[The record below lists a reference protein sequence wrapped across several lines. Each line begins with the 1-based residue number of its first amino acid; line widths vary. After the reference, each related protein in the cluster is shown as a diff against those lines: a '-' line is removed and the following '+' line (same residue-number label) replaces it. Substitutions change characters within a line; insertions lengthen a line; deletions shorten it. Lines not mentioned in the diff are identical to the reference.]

1 MSAYMSRGRGVLVK
15 LRVEHRLSLEEL
27 ALVLFA
33 THEDMEEEANFTVA
47 DIRQAVVARLVMEG
61 QDAVV
66 SASDSIGEARE
77 LAEIESLVGSEADER
92 LAWARRMVAK
102 AYRRDF
108 AKFPEVL
115 AAFERGES
123 S

>member
-1 MSAYMSRGRGVLVK
+1 VSAFESRGHGVLVR
-15 LRVEHRLSLEEL
+15 LRVDHRLSLEEL

-33 THEDMEEEANFTVA
+33 SYEDVEAEPHFTVD
-47 DIRQAVVARLVMEG
+47 DIRQAVAAQLVRCGTESTL
-61 QDAVV
+61 D
-66 SASDSIGEARE
+66 ASDSIRE
-77 LAEIESLVGSEADER
+77 GREMAASGSLVGSNVEKR

-102 AYRRDF
+102 GYRRDF

-123 S
+123 A

>member
-1 MSAYMSRGRGVLVK
+1 VTAYESRGRGVLVR
-15 LRVEHRLSLEEL
+15 LRVDQRLSLEEL

-33 THEDMEEEANFTVA
+33 SYEDVDAEPHFTVD
-47 DIRQAVVARLVMEG
+47 DIRKAVAAQLVRGGSESTL
-61 QDAVV
+61 D
-66 SASDSIGEARE
+66 ASDRIGAA
-77 LAEIESLVGSEADER
+77 AENSEKEEVAER

-108 AKFPEVL
+108 VKFPEVL

-123 S
+123 A

>member
-1 MSAYMSRGRGVLVK
+1 MSTFESRGHGVLVK
-15 LRVEHRLSLEEL
+15 LRVEHRLSLQEL

-33 THEDMEEEANFTVA
+33 SYEDVEAEPHFTVD
-47 DIRQAVVARLVMEG
+47 DIRKAVTAQLVRCGTESTL
-61 QDAVV
+61 DT
-66 SASDSIGEARE
+66 SDQIREARE
-77 LAEIESLVGSEADER
+77 LAQDGSLVGSEAEER

-102 AYRRDF
+102 GYRRDF

-123 S
+123 A

>member
-1 MSAYMSRGRGVLVK
+1 MSAFESRGHGVLVR
-15 LRVEHRLSLEEL
+15 LRVDHRLSLEEL

-33 THEDMEEEANFTVA
+33 SYEDMEAEEHFTV
-47 DIRQAVVARLVMEG
+47 DDVRKAVAAQLVRCGTESAL
-61 QDAVV
+61 D
-66 SASDSIGEARE
+66 ASDGIRE
-77 LAEIESLVGSEADER
+77 GREMADSGSLVGSEMDER

-102 AYRRDF
+102 GYRRDF

-123 S
+123 A

>member
-1 MSAYMSRGRGVLVK
+1 MSAFESRGRGVLVK

-33 THEDMEEEANFTVA
+33 SYEDVEAEEHFTVQ
-47 DIRQAVVARLVMEG
+47 DIRQAITAVLARGGSESTL
-61 QDAVV
+61 D
-66 SASDSIGEARE
+66 ASDRIAEAE
-77 LAEIESLVGSEADER
+77 EDEAEER

-123 S
+123 A

>member
-1 MSAYMSRGRGVLVK
+1 MTAFESRGHGVLVK
-15 LRVEHRLSLEEL
+15 LRVDHRLSLEEL

-33 THEDMEEEANFTVA
+33 SYEDVEAEEHFTVQ
-47 DIRQAVVARLVMEG
+47 DVRQAVAAQLARCGTESTL
-61 QDAVV
+61 D
-66 SASDSIGEARE
+66 ASDRIRDDEEGEA
-77 LAEIESLVGSEADER
+77 GER

-102 AYRRDF
+102 GYRRDF

-123 S
+123 A

>member
-1 MSAYMSRGRGVLVK
+1 MSRGRGVLVK
-15 LRVEHRLSLEEL
+15 LRVEHRMSLEEL

-33 THEDMEEEANFTVA
+33 SYEDVDAEEFFTVS
-47 DIRQAVVARLVMEG
+47 DIRQVIAAQLARGGSESTL
-61 QDAVV
+61 D
-66 SASDSIGEARE
+66 ASDRIGA
-77 LAEIESLVGSEADER
+77 ADENGEEEEVAER

-108 AKFPEVL
+108 TKFPEVL

-123 S
+123 A

>member
-1 MSAYMSRGRGVLVK
+1 MSAYESRGAGVLVK
-15 LRVEHRLSLEEL
+15 LRVEHRHTLEEL

-33 THEDMEEEANFTVA
+33 SYEDIDAEPHFTVT
-47 DIRQAVVARLVMEG
+47 DIRQAITAQLARQGTESVA
-61 QDAVV
+61 
-66 SASDSIGEARE
+66 SAMDSIRE
-77 LAEIESLVGSEADER
+77 GREMAASGSLVGSDVDKR

-108 AKFPEVL
+108 AKYPEVL

-123 S
+123 A

>member
-1 MSAYMSRGRGVLVK
+1 MAAYESRGAGVLVK

-33 THEDMEEEANFTVA
+33 SYEDVDAEEHFTVA
-47 DIRQAVVARLVMEG
+47 DIRQAVAAVLARAGSESTL
-61 QDAVV
+61 D
-66 SASDSIGEARE
+66 ASDRIGEADE
-77 LAEIESLVGSEADER
+77 QDEEEAVAER
-92 LAWARRMVAK
+92 LAWARRMVAR

>member
-1 MSAYMSRGRGVLVK
+1 MSAFESRGRGVLAR
-15 LRVEHRLSLEEL
+15 LRVDHRLSLEEL

-33 THEDMEEEANFTVA
+33 SYEDVEAEEHFTVD
-47 DIRQAVVARLVMEG
+47 DIRQAVAAQLVRCGTESTL
-61 QDAVV
+61 D
-66 SASDSIGEARE
+66 ASDRIHDDEEDEA
-77 LAEIESLVGSEADER
+77 AER

-102 AYRRDF
+102 GYRRDF

-123 S
+123 A

>member
-1 MSAYMSRGRGVLVK
+1 MSAFESRGRGVLVK

-33 THEDMEEEANFTVA
+33 SYEDVEAEEHFTV
-47 DIRQAVVARLVMEG
+47 DDVRKAVAAQLVRCGTESTL
-61 QDAVV
+61 D
-66 SASDSIGEARE
+66 ASDSIREARE
-77 LAEIESLVGSEADER
+77 GDDDSLVGVDAPER
-92 LAWARRMVAK
+92 MAWARRMVAK
-102 AYRRDF
+102 GYRRDF

-123 S
+123 A